1 MVGPELCERSVEKRV
16 VVLESV
22 SLVHHQDCPADG
34 PQELFVLQQNLVRG
48 ENGVK
53 LQPLVRMAP
62 FVLSDLRAKEECM
75 QRKKIEF

>member
-1 MVGPELCERSVEKRV
+1 MVGPELCESSVEKRV

-22 SLVHHQDCPADG
+22 SLVHHQHCPADG
-34 PQELFVLQQNLVRG
+34 PQELLVLQQNLVRG

-62 FVLSDLRAKEECM
+62 FVLSDLGAEE
-75 QRKKIEF
+75 E